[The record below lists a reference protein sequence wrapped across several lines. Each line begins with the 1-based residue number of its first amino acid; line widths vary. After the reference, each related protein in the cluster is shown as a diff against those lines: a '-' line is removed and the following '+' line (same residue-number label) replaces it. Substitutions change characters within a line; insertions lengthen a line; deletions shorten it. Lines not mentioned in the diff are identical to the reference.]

1 MQNRK
6 GQKARYQ
13 EKASHPKDEISTYE
27 ITTPIKIEVGLAY
40 LSFSRP
46 HYTSHLSIQLAT
58 VDSSR

>member
-13 EKASHPKDEISTYE
+13 VKASHPKDEISPYE
-27 ITTPIKIEVGLAY
+27 ITTPIKIEVGLDY

-46 HYTSHLSIQLAT
+46 PYSSHLSVQLTT
-58 VDSSR
+58 VDSSS